1 MTVDIPQ
8 FSEDVCL
15 PGSGPIRVAG
25 LVEHHTRLMLDVGH
39 ERKKS
44 PPTTPE
50 GSRRAMEP
58 GREEG
63 PEGGHTGL
71 DVE

>member
-8 FSEDVCL
+8 FSEDVLL

-39 ERKKS
+39 EHKDHHPGGQQAGDGTR
-44 PPTTPE
+44 P
-50 GSRRAMEP
+50 GGRA
-58 GREEG
+58 
-63 PEGGHTGL
+63 
-71 DVE
+71 